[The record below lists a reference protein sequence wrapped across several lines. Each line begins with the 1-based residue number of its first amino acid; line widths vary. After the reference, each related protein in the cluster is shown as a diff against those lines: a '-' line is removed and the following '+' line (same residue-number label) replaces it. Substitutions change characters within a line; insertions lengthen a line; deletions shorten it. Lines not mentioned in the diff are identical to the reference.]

1 MTRRAVEAIIG
12 KATLDEVF
20 RNALFADP
28 DTILTGY
35 TLTRSEITAIRAID
49 SESLEF
55 FATSPGVLKAQSLL
69 LPHHANGDAVPTR

>member
-12 KATLDEVF
+12 KATLDEEF

-35 TLTRSEITAIRAID
+35 TLTKSETIALRAID

-55 FATSPGVLKAQSLL
+55 FATSPGVQKAQFLL
-69 LPHHANGDAVPTR
+69 LEHHANGDAAPAR